1 MMNRYLV
8 TILLALLPVLAI
20 GKMVDVERTTTGYG
34 MSYNEALNAA
44 ILEAVQ
50 QVRGMEIGTEKSVK
64 FDLQQ
69 SVSGR
74 TDVTTASMGVE
85 QNIYA
90 KSKGWV
96 KSYKVLSTKKPS
108 GKGGSW
114 EVIAKVVV
122 PRFESNAV
130 PNDKRFTLAVMPFRV
145 SRSLYYVDKSSIG
158 GREAS
163 TRIQEAIQEK
173 LTQSRRFAVVNR
185 SFSSEFHS
193 EKALLES
200 ENVSAVE
207 ASRLGQVAGA
217 DFMIVGRLHSLGA
230 SPDARNSYYG
240 AELNKGEIRAEITYQ
255 VIEVPTQKVAWTDVL
270 KLDVKPESEFD
281 LHMLFDQVGKRV
293 AKGTLEVIYPI
304 KVLDIQSAERV
315 YLTQGGEVLSV
326 GDRLSVRGK
335 GKTVV
340 DPDTGMKIPLEGP
353 IVAQVE
359 VVEVMPKYSVAK
371 LVEGDLNEFSANS
384 VLRPMI
390 DAIEASMGQP
400 KTPGSSSA
408 PLRW

>member
-8 TILLALLPVLAI
+8 TVLLTLLPVLAI
-20 GKMVDVERTTTGYG
+20 GKMVDVERTTTGFG

-50 QVRGMEIGTEKSVK
+50 QVRGMEIGTEKSVQ

-69 SVSGR
+69 SVSER
-74 TDVTTASMGVE
+74 TDVTTASVGVE

-96 KSYKVLSTKKPS
+96 KSYEVLSTKKPS
-108 GKGGSW
+108 GKGDSW
-114 EVIAKVVV
+114 QVRTKVVV

-145 SRSLYYVDKSSIG
+145 SHSLYHIEDKSVG
-158 GREAS
+158 GHEVS
-163 TRIQEAIQEK
+163 TRIREAIQEK

-185 SFSSEFHS
+185 SFAAEFHS
-193 EKALLES
+193 EKALLQS

-217 DFMIVGRLHSLGA
+217 DFMIVGRLYSLGA
-230 SPDARNSYYG
+230 SPDARKSYYG
-240 AELNKGEIRAEITYQ
+240 AALNKDEIRAELAYQ
-255 VIEVPTQKVAWTDVL
+255 IIEVPTQKVAWSDVL
-270 KLDVKPESEFD
+270 KLDVKPDSEFD
-281 LHMLFDQVGKRV
+281 LHTLFDEVSKRI

-315 YLTQGGEVLSV
+315 YLTQGGEAVSV
-326 GDRLSVRGK
+326 GDQLSVRGK
-335 GKTVV
+335 GRTVT
-340 DPDTGMKIPLEGP
+340 DPDTGMKVPLEGP
-353 IVAQVE
+353 AVAKVE
-359 VVEVMPKYSVAK
+359 VVNVLPKYSVAK
-371 LVEGDLNEFSANS
+371 LIEGNLDAFSVESI
-384 VLRPMI
+384 LRPI
-390 DAIEASMGQP
+390 TDLQQPGAGQQAS
-400 KTPGSSSA
+400 PGSGEA
-408 PLRW
+408 PLKW